1 MPGSRTPLGG
11 APAAAHAP
19 LVQEAAA
26 KAQDE
31 KAAAAKQASTRAGG
45 ASAATGASADG
56 GAASVEMT
64 GGANPWAV
72 GGIAVG
78 VAGLAGAVAY
88 ALLGRRRPDAP
99 APRGKGRS

>member
-1 MPGSRTPLGG
+1 
-11 APAAAHAP
+11 
-19 LVQEAAA
+19 
-26 KAQDE
+26 
-31 KAAAAKQASTRAGG
+31 
-45 ASAATGASADG
+45 
-56 GAASVEMT
+56 MT